1 MSDLPPA
8 ASDDEIAKDER
19 RTEPA
24 DGPATEAR
32 LFFGFGAF
40 SLLLAVV
47 YLVWTSRSAD
57 GTEWAGG
64 IALLFAAGFA
74 LFFGTFL
81 LLSLRKVQ
89 DTVMDFEANEEAG
102 IEDPDEVLY
111 LPVTSIWPVGIGV
124 GACLTIAGVAL
135 GFWVMIPGI
144 ALFVQSIV
152 GFAHQSRSR
161 RLR

>member
-8 ASDDEIAKDER
+8 TSNEEVANDER
-19 RTEPA
+19 RTEPE
-24 DGPATEAR
+24 DGPTTEAR
-32 LFFGFGAF
+32 LFFLFGAF
-40 SLLLAVV
+40 SLFLAVV
-47 YLVWTSRSAD
+47 YLVWTSRSAG

-81 LLSLRKVQ
+81 LLSLRRVQ
-89 DTVMDFEANEEAG
+89 ETVVDFEANEEAG
-102 IEDPDEVLY
+102 VEDTDEVLY
-111 LPVTSIWPVGIGV
+111 LPVTSLWPVGIGV
-124 GACLTIAGVAL
+124 GASLTIAGVAL

-152 GFAHQSRSR
+152 GFAHQSRAR
-161 RLR
+161 R